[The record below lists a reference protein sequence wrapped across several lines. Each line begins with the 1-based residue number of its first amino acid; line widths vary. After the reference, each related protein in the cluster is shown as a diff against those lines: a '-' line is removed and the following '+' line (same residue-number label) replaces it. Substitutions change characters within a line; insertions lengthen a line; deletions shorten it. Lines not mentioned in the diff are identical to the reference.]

1 MQGVVAPRA
10 EADDVERMKAAMAH
24 LERTQKEL
32 QNDLEAARAD
42 ADRAER
48 RVSDL
53 EDELDDI
60 GDGLFAL
67 DEHKIDLAKAYTAIR
82 CGRSDDAARLIE
94 TVLSHIDSAWRTYA

>member
-10 EADDVERMKAAMAH
+10 EADDVERMKAAMAQ
-24 LERTQKEL
+24 LER
-32 QNDLEAARAD
+32 N
-42 ADRAER
+42 
-48 RVSDL
+48 
-53 EDELDDI
+53 
-60 GDGLFAL
+60 GLFAL